1 MLRIDAPIRH
11 KAFQD
16 AQLWWLL
23 FVFFLA
29 VAMPFQWF
37 TVIIWAIVLC
47 ITALIQGI
55 SLRFAL
61 QSLLIALSLSVSI
74 WLLNAMFHTTDISQ
88 AEAFQTANQ
97 IALKVWAMTWVAL
110 LSSRMVNVRDVIS
123 YLLQRG
129 WLSMQIAYAMM
140 VGIGSIDLMRDETR
154 RISLN
159 ARLRGLSWQQRFLQ
173 WVPLLVFALR
183 HAQRGAMSL
192 RARGL
197 NQSKSFYYNY
207 QATRA
212 QGYRM
217 LCLVTCLIV
226 LTLWSEW
233 LARNI

>member
-1 MLRIDAPIRH
+1 MLPIDAPIRH
-11 KAFQD
+11 KTFHD
-16 AQLWWLL
+16 AQLWLLL
-23 FVFFLA
+23 FGFFLA

-37 TVIIWAIVLC
+37 TVVAWAIVLC
-47 ITALIQGI
+47 IVALIQGV
-55 SLRFAL
+55 SGRFAL
-61 QSLLIALSLSVSI
+61 QSLFIALGLSVSI
-74 WLLNAMFHTTDISQ
+74 WLLNALFHTADVSQ
-88 AEAFQTANQ
+88 AEAFEKANQ

-110 LSSRMVNVRDVIS
+110 LSSQMVNVRDVIS
-123 YLLQRG
+123 HLLQRG

-159 ARLRGLSWQQRFLQ
+159 ARLRGLTWRQRFLQ

-197 NQSKSFYYNY
+197 NQNKSFYYNY

-212 QGYRM
+212 QSHRM
-217 LCLVTCLIV
+217 LCLLIGIMA
-226 LTLWSEW
+226 LTLCCEC
-233 LARNI
+233 LV

>member
-1 MLRIDAPIRH
+1 MFPIDAPIRH
-11 KAFQD
+11 KAFHD
-16 AQLWWLL
+16 AHMWLLL

-37 TVIIWAIVLC
+37 TVVVWAIALC
-47 ITALIQGI
+47 IAALIQGI
-55 SLRFAL
+55 SWRFAL
-61 QSLLIALSLSVSI
+61 HSLFIALGLSVSI
-74 WLLNAMFHTTDISQ
+74 WLLNALFHTADVSQ
-88 AEAFQTANQ
+88 ADAFEKANQ

-159 ARLRGLSWQQRFLQ
+159 ARLRGLSWRQRFLQ

-217 LCLVTCLIV
+217 VCLFTSMIV
-226 LTLWSEW
+226 LTLCCEYF
-233 LARNI
+233 A